1 MRPLPLRHRTAAGAR
16 VRAAARTLTAACVA
30 MLAACTR
37 PPATTTPRP
46 APAAAPTSAESLL
59 EAMRAR
65 YAGRWYRTAT
75 FVQRTLLVDPRDGS
89 ERRQTWYEAMALPG
103 RLRIDRDSTLR
114 TGTLFANDSQYVV
127 LNGTVRRAV
136 PGHNVLLVLGFDVYG
151 QPAARTAA
159 VLAGLG
165 FPAGPVRADRWQGR
179 PVWVVGGAPGDER
192 SPQYW
197 VDQERLVFARMVQ
210 PDPANPSQAY
220 DVRFDQY
227 RPLGGG
233 WIATRVEA
241 YTGGRRTLL
250 EEYEDVRADV
260 TLDPALFDA
269 RQWTQ
274 ARHWSRSR

>member
-1 MRPLPLRHRTAAGAR
+1 
-16 VRAAARTLTAACVA
+16 V
-30 MLAACTR
+30 LAACAPRQTAVTTR
-37 PPATTTPRP
+37 TLPVAAPAT
-46 APAAAPTSAESLL
+46 AEGLL
-59 EAMRAR
+59 EAMRSR

-127 LNGTVRRAV
+127 IDGALRRAV
-136 PGHNVLLVLGFDVYG
+136 PGHNPLLVLGFDVYG

-159 VLAGLG
+159 ALRSLG
-165 FPAGPVRADRWQGR
+165 FPAGPVRADTWRGR

-197 VDQERLVFARMVQ
+197 VDQERLVFVRLVQ
-210 PDPANPSQAY
+210 PDPTNPAQAY
-220 DVRFDQY
+220 DARFDQY

-233 WIATRVEA
+233 WMAVRVEA

-260 TLDPALFDA
+260 ALDPALFDA
-269 RQWTQ
+269 RRWTA
-274 ARHWSRSR
+274 ARHWRRGR